1 MSKETGALG
10 KRRNA
15 QAFLSA
21 QLGMRPAYPFHNDGS
36 LEYRQLVFAMNLA
49 NVYAKYRA
57 AGITYTREEFHKAAI
72 DNMDKINICLKQ
84 PLTKHGNIKLVR

>member
-1 MSKETGALG
+1 MAPSVAKEGVIGGTCVPP
-10 KRRNA
+10 N
-15 QAFLSA
+15 
-21 QLGMRPAYPFHNDGS
+21 GMKPAYPFHNDGS

-57 AGITYTREEFHKAAI
+57 AGITYTREEFHNAAI

-84 PLTKHGNIKLVR
+84 PLTKYGNIK